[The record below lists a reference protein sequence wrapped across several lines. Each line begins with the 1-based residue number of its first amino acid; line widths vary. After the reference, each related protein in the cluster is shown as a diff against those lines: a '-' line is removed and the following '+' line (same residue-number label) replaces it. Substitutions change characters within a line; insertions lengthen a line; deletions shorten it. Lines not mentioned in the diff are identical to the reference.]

1 MTDPKVTEEVGDA
14 AELDLARYIRP
25 GALVAWGQG
34 CAEPLTLTEA
44 LAGQRQRL
52 GGVRC
57 FSGISTTAAVRPEHC
72 AIPATPT
79 TRRSSPPSTP
89 WSRSTRPSRST

>member
-1 MTDPKVTEEVGDA
+1 MTDLRVTEEVGDA
-14 AELDLARYIRP
+14 AELDLGRYIRP

-72 AIPATPT
+72 DYRFPRPQGGPPPCRQPPGPPAASWPG
-79 TRRSSPPSTP
+79 
-89 WSRSTRPSRST
+89 